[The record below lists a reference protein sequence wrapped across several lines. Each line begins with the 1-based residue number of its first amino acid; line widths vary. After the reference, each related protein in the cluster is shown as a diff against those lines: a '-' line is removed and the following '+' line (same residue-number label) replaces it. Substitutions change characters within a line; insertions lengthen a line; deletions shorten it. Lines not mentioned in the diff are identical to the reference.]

1 MRSRRAGW
9 ATLLLLC
16 AACLVPEHG
25 NAEQLPP
32 SGPFPDAPCNM
43 ASRMDI
49 YIGPDGTLWE
59 CVCEAL
65 KAGHVCDWFDQGPA
79 TAARNQKRRK
89 RALVRLRVRILPR
102 LVVIRL

>member
-1 MRSRRAGW
+1 MRRG
-9 ATLLLLC
+9 LLTAAILVG
-16 AACLVPEHG
+16 ACLVPEHG
-25 NAEQLPP
+25 DAAQLPP
-32 SGPFPDAPCNM
+32 SGPFPDAPCTM

-65 KAGHVCDWFDQGPA
+65 KAGHVCDWYDQGPA
-79 TAARNQKRRK
+79 TAARNARRRK
-89 RALVRLRVRILPR
+89 RALVRLHVRVLPR